1 MEKVNNTEVKE
12 PILPILKMLKVG
24 ESHSYPCTRMNVV
37 KSVVSQVQVTT
48 GKVFRTRLDKPLFHV
63 TRIK

>member
-1 MEKVNNTEVKE
+1 MEKDSKTEVKE
-12 PILPILKMLKVG
+12 PILPILKMLEVG
-24 ESHSYPCTRMNVV
+24 ESHSYPCTRMNTI
-37 KSVVSQVQVTT
+37 KSIVSQVQVTT